1 MSDLPKNRFKKA
13 IGEGR
18 QQIGLWSALSSAYTT
33 EIIAGS
39 GFDWL
44 CLDAEHSPNDVL
56 NILPQLQA
64 MADSP
69 TSAMVRPPWND
80 MVLIKRYLDIGAQT
94 LLIPY
99 VQNADEARAA
109 VRSTRY
115 PPQGVRGVS
124 VVSRATGYG
133 RVKNYMANAASEIC
147 VIVQVE
153 TLEALDHIEDIAAI
167 DGVDGLFIGPSDLAA
182 SMGYLG
188 QPGHPEVKSLIE
200 ATIPRIKAAGKPA
213 GILTGDM
220 DFAQR
225 CIDLGSVFTAIGV
238 DAAILAR
245 ETEKLA
251 ARFRPIL
258 GQ

>member
-153 TLEALDHIEDIAAI
+153 TLEALDHIEDLAAI

-188 QPGHPEVKSLIE
+188 QPGHGEVKRLIE
-200 ATIPRIKAAGKPA
+200 ATIPRIKATGKPA

-225 CIDLGSVFTAIGV
+225 CIDLGSIFTAIGV

-251 ARFRPIL
+251 AKFRPVL

>member
-1 MSDLPKNRFKKA
+1 MTDLPKNHFKQA
-13 IGEGR
+13 IREGR
-18 QQIGLWSALSSAYTT
+18 QQIGLWCSIGSAYAT
-33 EIIAGS
+33 EVVANS

-56 NILPQLQA
+56 TVLPQLQA
-64 MADSP
+64 MSGSS

-99 VQNADEARAA
+99 VQSAEEAAAA
-109 VRSTRY
+109 VRFTRY
-115 PPQGVRGVS
+115 PPKGVRGVS
-124 VVSRATGYG
+124 LVSRATGYG
-133 RVKNYMANAASEIC
+133 RIKEYVAKAASEIC

-153 TLEALDHIEDIAAI
+153 TLEALEQIEAIAAI

-188 QPGHPEVKSLIE
+188 QPGHSEVKRLIE
-200 ATIPRIKAAGKPA
+200 ATIPRITATGKPA
-213 GILTGDM
+213 GILTGDL

-225 CIDLGSVFTAIGV
+225 CIDIGSTFTAVGNDI
-238 DAAILAR
+238 AILAR
-245 ETEKLA
+245 ESEKLA
-251 ARFRPIL
+251 ARFRV
-258 GQ
+258 